1 MRLEDTLKEQIE
13 SLINGMIEQSELDV
27 PSAAAHQERCLW
39 LKEHAWFLKEICLP
53 KIPTQKIAMAT
64 LDGTNGVVPERPDS
78 LTRSNGFLRGKG
90 PNTEALM
97 GITHQEAEEP
107 VAQQGQEGPEK
118 PVRGPKR

>member
-13 SLINGMIEQSELDV
+13 SLIEWMLEQSELET
-27 PSAAAHQERCLW
+27 PGPAQHQERTLG

-64 LDGTNGVVPERPDS
+64 VDGSNSIVGERPDN
-78 LTRSNGFLRGKG
+78 LVRSNGFLRGKG

-97 GITHQEAEEP
+97 GVNQDAQEAVSEATQP
-107 VAQQGQEGPEK
+107 S
-118 PVRGPKR
+118 